1 MILNLFGYSGNFGK
15 ANIYKCDFFGH
26 SLSLPRLCFLDNF
39 SVDVDQE
46 NVGEVKLFGSFNQTP
61 NFVLGNRKITIN
73 TSFLFSLDPAG
84 TLNPAVDLIMN
95 LSAWSYQGTTTSYKI
110 AGAITSSNSYPTY
123 FSYVF
128 TYTTFNL
135 INFITSGYSVDNFQ
149 WYAVSQNS
157 SIKLS
162 NVTIDTIYNTISFDT
177 ISEITETIWIE
188 AIYYNNF
195 PLQLE
200 PMFRMDT
207 SEGSF
212 YPCVVDKIDFSVSE
226 EFIKLNCVFFAI
238 NYDRSTRFDF
248 INTQSVK
255 NAIPPLKDIH
265 KSRIKII
272 DYKNSIVNNFLLNDI
287 KNLDYMQ
294 SFLTERFTPTPF
306 KDLSISINN
315 GLKPVYANHYSNL
328 RRTYVAGYISDQRK
342 ITGNLTAYALRS
354 SQPTFDRFPTL
365 AGVTN
370 VSMSVYFG
378 NQIFTIP
385 YTVWKP
391 AKIEVKQ
398 NELVTVNSSWEAIT
412 NERQGQ
418 PLFQM

>member
-1 MILNLFGYSGNFGK
+1 MILNLFAYSGNFGK
-15 ANIYKCDFFGH
+15 ANIYKCDFFGN

-46 NVGEVKLFGSFNQTP
+46 TVGETKLFGSFNQTP
-61 NFVLGNRKITIN
+61 NFVLGNRKISIN
-73 TSFLFSLDPAG
+73 TSFLFSLDPSG

-95 LSAWSYQGTTTSYKI
+95 LSAWSYQGTTTSYKVE
-110 AGAITSSNSYPTY
+110 GAITSGNSYN
-123 FSYVF
+123 YVF
-128 TYTTFNL
+128 TYTTLNL
-135 INFITSGYSVDNFQ
+135 INFINSKYSVNDFR
-149 WYAVSQNS
+149 WYAVSQTS
-157 SIKLS
+157 SIQLS
-162 NVTIDTIYNTISFDT
+162 NVSIDTAYATISFNT
-177 ISEITETIWIE
+177 TKVITETIWLE

-195 PLQLE
+195 PLQFE

-212 YPCVVDKIDFSVSE
+212 YPCMVNKIDFSVSE
-226 EFIKLNCVFFAI
+226 EFVKLNCEFFAI

-248 INTQSVK
+248 INTNSVK
-255 NAIPPLKDIH
+255 NAIPPLKDVH

-272 DYKNSIVNNFLLNDI
+272 DYKNSITNNFLLNDI
-287 KNLDYMQ
+287 KDLDYMQ
-294 SFLTERFTPTPF
+294 SFLTERFTTTPF

-315 GLKPVYANHYSNL
+315 GLKPVYANYYYNL
-328 RRTYVAGYISDQRK
+328 RRTYVAGYISEQRK
-342 ITGNLTAYALRS
+342 ITGDLTAYALRS

-365 AGVTN
+365 AGITN

-398 NELVTVNSSWEAIT
+398 NELVTVKSTWEAIT

>member
-1 MILNLFGYSGNFGK
+1 MILNLFAYSGNFGK
-15 ANIYKCDFFGH
+15 ANIYKCDFFGN

-46 NVGEVKLFGSFNQTP
+46 TVGETKLFGSFNQTP
-61 NFVLGNRKITIN
+61 NFVLGNRKISIN
-73 TSFLFSLDPAG
+73 TSFLFSLDPSG

-95 LSAWSYQGTTTSYKI
+95 LSAWSYQGTTTSYKVE
-110 AGAITSSNSYPTY
+110 GAITSGDSFN
-123 FSYVF
+123 YVF
-128 TYTTFNL
+128 TYTTLNL
-135 INFITSGYSVDNFQ
+135 INFINSKYSANDLR
-149 WYAVSQNS
+149 WYAVSQTS
-157 SIKLS
+157 SIQVS
-162 NVTIDTIYNTISFDT
+162 IESIDIAYATITFNTT
-177 ISEITETIWIE
+177 KVITETIWLE
-188 AIYYNNF
+188 VIYYNNF
-195 PLQLE
+195 PLQFE

-212 YPCVVDKIDFSVSE
+212 YPCMVNKIDFSVSE
-226 EFIKLNCVFFAI
+226 EFVKLNCEFFAI

-248 INTQSVK
+248 INTNSVK
-255 NAIPPLKDIH
+255 NAIPPLKDVH

-272 DYKNSIVNNFLLNDI
+272 DYKNSITNNFLLNDI
-287 KNLDYMQ
+287 KDLDYMQ
-294 SFLTERFTPTPF
+294 SFLTERFTTTPF
-306 KDLSISINN
+306 KDLSISISN
-315 GLKPVYANHYSNL
+315 GLKPVYANYYYNL
-328 RRTYVAGYISDQRK
+328 RRTYVAGYISEQRK
-342 ITGNLTAYALRS
+342 ITGDLTAYALRS

-365 AGVTN
+365 AGITN

-398 NELVTVNSSWEAIT
+398 NELVTVKSAWEAIT

>member
-1 MILNLFGYSGNFGK
+1 
-15 ANIYKCDFFGH
+15 
-26 SLSLPRLCFLDNF
+26 LDNF

-46 NVGEVKLFGSFNQTP
+46 TVGETKLFGSFNQTP
-61 NFVLGNRKITIN
+61 NFVLGNRKISIN
-73 TSFLFSLDPAG
+73 TSFLFSLDPSG

-95 LSAWSYQGTTTSYKI
+95 LSAWSYQGTTTSYKVE
-110 AGAITSSNSYPTY
+110 GAITSGNSYN
-123 FSYVF
+123 YVF
-128 TYTTFNL
+128 TYTTLNL
-135 INFITSGYSVDNFQ
+135 INFINSKYSVNDFR
-149 WYAVSQNS
+149 WYAVSQTS
-157 SIKLS
+157 SIQLS
-162 NVTIDTIYNTISFDT
+162 NVSIDTAYATISFNT
-177 ISEITETIWIE
+177 TKVITETIWLE

-195 PLQLE
+195 PLQFE

-212 YPCVVDKIDFSVSE
+212 YPCMVNKIDFSVSE
-226 EFIKLNCVFFAI
+226 EFVKLNCEFFAI

-248 INTQSVK
+248 INTNSVK
-255 NAIPPLKDIH
+255 NAIPPLKDVH

-272 DYKNSIVNNFLLNDI
+272 DYKNSITNNFLLNDI
-287 KNLDYMQ
+287 KDLDYMQ
-294 SFLTERFTPTPF
+294 SFLTERFTTTPF

-315 GLKPVYANHYSNL
+315 GLKPVYANYYYNL
-328 RRTYVAGYISDQRK
+328 RRTYVAGYISEQRK
-342 ITGNLTAYALRS
+342 ITGDLTAYALRS

-365 AGVTN
+365 AGITN

-398 NELVTVNSSWEAIT
+398 NELVTVKSTWEAIT

>member
-61 NFVLGNRKITIN
+61 NFVLGNRKITIT

-84 TLNPAVDLIMN
+84 TLNPAADLIMN

-123 FSYVF
+123 YSYVF

-265 KSRIKII
+265 RSRIKII

>member
-1 MILNLFGYSGNFGK
+1 
-15 ANIYKCDFFGH
+15 
-26 SLSLPRLCFLDNF
+26 LCFLDNF

-46 NVGEVKLFGSFNQTP
+46 TVGETKLFGSFNQTP
-61 NFVLGNRKITIN
+61 NFVLGNRKISIN
-73 TSFLFSLDPAG
+73 TSFLFSLDPSG

-95 LSAWSYQGTTTSYKI
+95 LSAWSYQGTTTSYKVE
-110 AGAITSSNSYPTY
+110 GAITSGNSYN
-123 FSYVF
+123 YVF
-128 TYTTFNL
+128 TYTTLNL
-135 INFITSGYSVDNFQ
+135 INFINSKYSVNDFR
-149 WYAVSQNS
+149 WYAVSQTS
-157 SIKLS
+157 SIQLS
-162 NVTIDTIYNTISFDT
+162 NVSIDTAYATISFNT
-177 ISEITETIWIE
+177 TKVITETIWLE

-195 PLQLE
+195 PLQFE

-212 YPCVVDKIDFSVSE
+212 YPCMVNKIDFSVSE
-226 EFIKLNCVFFAI
+226 EFVKLNCEFFAI

-248 INTQSVK
+248 INTNSVK
-255 NAIPPLKDIH
+255 NAIPPLKDVH

-272 DYKNSIVNNFLLNDI
+272 DYKNSITNNFLLNDI
-287 KNLDYMQ
+287 KDLDYMQ
-294 SFLTERFTPTPF
+294 SFLTERFTTTPF

-315 GLKPVYANHYSNL
+315 GLKPVYANYYYNL
-328 RRTYVAGYISDQRK
+328 RRTYVAGYISEQRK
-342 ITGNLTAYALRS
+342 ITGDLTAYALRS

-365 AGVTN
+365 AGITN

-398 NELVTVNSSWEAIT
+398 NELVTVKSTWEAIT

>member
-1 MILNLFGYSGNFGK
+1 MILNLFAYSGNFGK
-15 ANIYKCDFFGH
+15 ANIYKCDFFGN
-26 SLSLPRLCFLDNF
+26 SLSLSRLCFLDNF

-46 NVGEVKLFGSFNQTP
+46 TVGENKLFGSFNQTP
-61 NFVLGNRKITIN
+61 NFVLGNRKISIN
-73 TSFLFSLDPAG
+73 TSFLFSLDPSG

-95 LSAWSYQGTTTSYKI
+95 LSAWSYQGTTTSYKVE
-110 AGAITSSNSYPTY
+110 GAITSGNSYN
-123 FSYVF
+123 YVF
-128 TYTTFNL
+128 TYTTLNL
-135 INFITSGYSVDNFQ
+135 INFINSKYSVNDFR
-149 WYAVSQNS
+149 WYAVSQTS
-157 SIKLS
+157 SIQLS
-162 NVTIDTIYNTISFDT
+162 NVSIDTAYATISFNT
-177 ISEITETIWIE
+177 TKVITETIWLE

-195 PLQLE
+195 PLQFE

-212 YPCVVDKIDFSVSE
+212 YPCMVNKIDFSVSE
-226 EFIKLNCVFFAI
+226 EFVKLNCEFFAI

-248 INTQSVK
+248 INTNSVK
-255 NAIPPLKDIH
+255 NAIPPLKDVH

-272 DYKNSIVNNFLLNDI
+272 DYKNSITNNFLLNDI
-287 KNLDYMQ
+287 KDLDYMQ
-294 SFLTERFTPTPF
+294 SFLTERFTTTPF

-315 GLKPVYANHYSNL
+315 GLKPVYANYYYNL
-328 RRTYVAGYISDQRK
+328 RRTYVAGYISEQRK
-342 ITGNLTAYALRS
+342 ITGDLTAYALRS

-365 AGVTN
+365 AGITN

-398 NELVTVNSSWEAIT
+398 NELVTVKSTWEAIT